1 MSSGALSVL
10 NFQNQTLDHEYI
22 KCLYLQRSIHD
33 FSAVIISVWS
43 IMFYLESPV
52 GSQPKLQVFQ
62 FGNALPRPKLE
73 ELAGNTCCAA
83 VQISVADPFA
93 FSVGDPSCLIP
104 PQKSQIRA
112 QGMYWYLETPSA
124 MQGAE
129 QFQVPNLAFVNLNVL
144 KIFIAL
150 I

>member
-52 GSQPKLQVFQ
+52 GSQPKLQVFL

-93 FSVGDPSCLIP
+93 FSVGDPSASFLHRSRRYVHRACTGILKLRVLCREQSNSKFLI
-104 PQKSQIRA
+104 S
-112 QGMYWYLETPSA
+112 L
-124 MQGAE
+124 
-129 QFQVPNLAFVNLNVL
+129 L
-144 KIFIAL
+144 L